1 MKINVNAKSLNG
13 PSNVVLLL
21 LLLSLIFRGEMWP
34 VSLWDSSKAN
44 ANV

>member
-13 PSNVVLLL
+13 PSNVVLL